1 MLSSEDA
8 KNDSDARLTQQDYS
22 DALGNEA
29 IDPQY
34 VKFLTRIE
42 RGGKDQVLR
51 YSRWSEKE
59 GPLFLSTEEKSKRAG
74 LAVPDCERCGSAR
87 KFEFQ
92 VIRGRIKYLI

>member
-8 KNDSDARLTQQDYS
+8 KNDADVKLTQQDYS
-22 DALGNEA
+22 EALGNES

-51 YSRWSEKE
+51 YCRWSKREGEGE
-59 GPLFLSTEEKSKRAG
+59 GPLYISTEEKSKRG
-74 LAVPDCERCGSAR
+74 EMSIPHCERCGAER

-92 VIRGRIKYLI
+92 VCK